1 MKNTKMYLLLKH
13 LCEQTFVHR
22 VCLNKGIAEGLL
34 EIYSK
39 DKVYEWSIVEMKIID
54 RIDYNIERL

>member
-1 MKNTKMYLLLKH
+1 MKNTKVYLLMKSLP
-13 LCEQTFVHR
+13 EFSTVHR
-22 VCLNKGIAEGLL
+22 TCLNKGIAEGLL